1 MKQRLDKLLV
11 ERGLVESREKGQRLV
26 MAGQVLVDGQ
36 LLTKAGHQV
45 AGDAEVVIKEQERF
59 VSRGGEKLQAAFDH
73 FPLVVD
79 GKDCLD
85 IGASTGGFTDC
96 LLQHGAARVV
106 AVDVGKGQLHWKLR
120 RDDRVTVIDRFNARY
135 LTPEDLPFVPSLVVI
150 DVSFISLTRILPA
163 AIGVMAEGG
172 ELVTLIKP
180 QFEAGREQVAKGGV
194 VKDPEIRRQVVDKVR
209 AFGEDE
215 LCLTCQGV
223 CESPVRGPAGN
234 VEYLAWW
241 TRSGQGEGHLAGPV
255 RNTEPL
261 RPA

>member
-26 MAGQVLVDGQ
+26 MAGQVLVNGHA
-36 LLTKAGHQV
+36 LTKSGHQV
-45 AGDAEVVIKEQERF
+45 ADDVEIVVKAQERF
-59 VSRGGEKLQAAFDH
+59 VSRGGKKLLAALER
-73 FPLVVD
+73 FPVKVE

-120 RDDRVTVIDRFNARY
+120 QDERVTIIDKLNARY
-135 LTPEDLPFVPSLVVI
+135 LRPDDLPFAPELIVV

-163 AIGVMAEGG
+163 AKDVIAPGG
-172 ELVTLIKP
+172 EMVTLIKP
-180 QFEAGREQVAKGGV
+180 QFEAGRAQVAKGGV
-194 VKDPEIRRQVVDKVR
+194 VRDAAVHREVVDNIR
-209 AFGEDE
+209 AFGEHD
-215 LCLTCQGV
+215 LGLICRGV

-234 VEYLAWW
+234 VEFLAYW
-241 TRSGQGEGHLAGPV
+241 TLP
-255 RNTEPL
+255 
-261 RPA
+261 